1 MHVFDLVITCIQEQ
15 IQTGLTQSS
24 VDESEISLDDVIGRV
39 FGPEHSRRV
48 RSMGMGAV
56 PSNTFRNKGV
66 RLSKLSNIS
75 AVASTSSDT
84 DWKAKFTSLESAF
97 KAYIIMKEERIPDEV
112 ASFFGP
118 NVSSVMILLFS
129 FL

>member
-1 MHVFDLVITCIQEQ
+1 MTE
-15 IQTGLTQSS
+15 SS
-24 VDESEISLDDVIGRV
+24 VDESEISPDDVIGRV
-39 FGPEHSRRV
+39 FGPEHSGRV

-66 RLSKLSNIS
+66 RLSKLTNIS
-75 AVASTSSDT
+75 AATSTSSDT

-97 KAYIIMKEERIPDEV
+97 KAYIIMKEGRIPDEV

-118 NVSSVMILLFS
+118 NVSTVMILLFS
-129 FL
+129 FLSLNNTSCELIEGFFFPFL